1 MSAAPL
7 KIITLEEV
15 AKHNKES
22 DLWMILYG
30 KVYDVTPFVDE
41 HPGGADTLLDCAGQD
56 GTVEFESVG
65 HSDSAKN
72 MLPKYLIG
80 ELSEEEKKISAAGK
94 KLSHGTQG
102 SNLAIAAVVGLIAV
116 ILFLILKQ

>member
-1 MSAAPL
+1 MS
-7 KIITLEEV
+7 KIISLAEV

-41 HPGGADTLLDCAGQD
+41 HPGGADTLLDVAGVD
-56 GTVEFESVG
+56 GTAEFESVG

-72 MLPKYLIG
+72 MLTKYFVG
-80 ELSEEEKKISAAGK
+80 ELSEEEKKISAANK
-94 KLSHGTQG
+94 KLTKGTQG
-102 SNLAIAAVVGLIAV
+102 SNLAIAVVVAIIAILI
-116 ILFLILKQ
+116 FLIFMQ